1 MPPEIG
7 SLTNLHAFYFDGNQL
22 ASLPPEFSSLTGLAY
37 LSLAGNQ
44 FSTFPAE
51 IVNFPDLIGLNLS
64 GNQLTSLPPEIGNLS
79 GLYYLYLSDNQLID
93 LPPEIGN
100 LTFLFG
106 LTLANNQL
114 TQLPREITN
123 LEFHQWEY
131 FPPTYLFD
139 LSYNRLSLSDPALI
153 HYAHRYDPDW
163 ADTQTISPTNVQL
176 HSAAPGSLTLS
187 WTPIR
192 YASGPGYYE
201 LSLAEDPAGPY
212 TVVATTPDKTSIGF
226 TAFRLPTRPAT
237 YLRLRTFS
245 AAHDDQLQ
253 DLWSEYSE
261 TLAILTSS
269 VSPSE
274 AASLSY
280 TDDQDQITQVEV
292 PAGAVSTPGTLY
304 FSSPVPIRLERNFT
318 FNGLAFKLG
327 LYQNGAYT
335 EARQLSAPLTLTLT
349 YQEGSLT
356 PEHLRLVYWDPV
368 TRGWLDAVQTCSL
381 PGTVEH
387 RTEAHQLVVP
397 VCQLGTYALVA
408 AQPIQYL
415 PAIRQSR

>member
-1 MPPEIG
+1 LSFLEL
-7 SLTNLHAFYFDGNQL
+7 SNNQL
-22 ASLPPEFSSLTGLAY
+22 TKLPAEFGNLTSLGTLY
-37 LSLAGNQ
+37 LSHNH
-44 FSTFPAE
+44 FSKVPNGIME
-51 IVNFPDLIGLNLS
+51 LHNLRWLYLS
-64 GNQLTSLPPEIGNLS
+64 YNQLTSLPPEIGWLFNLRR
-79 GLYYLYLSDNQLID
+79 L
-93 LPPEIGN
+93 
-100 LTFLFG
+100 FLV
-106 LTLANNQL
+106 NNQL
-114 TQLPREITN
+114 TSLPIQFSN
-123 LEFHQWEY
+123 LS
-131 FPPTYLFD
+131 LFDDNSLD